1 MVLIMAFGSSESY
14 GDDIIEYKE
23 SVDMLLGDLRKTGY
37 EDLTKEELMDV
48 LTSNFSIGSIVRL
61 TIKDKLEYRKFMSR

>member
-1 MVLIMAFGSSESY
+1 MAFGSSESY

>member
-61 TIKDKLEYRKFMSR
+61 IIKDKLEYRKFMSR

>member
-1 MVLIMAFGSSESY
+1 MAFGKRESY
-14 GDDIIEYKE
+14 SNDIIEYKE
-23 SVDMLLGDLRKTGY
+23 SVDMLLGDLRRMGY

-61 TIKDKLEYRKFMSR
+61 TIKDKLEYRKFMSL

>member
-1 MVLIMAFGSSESY
+1 MAFGKRESY
-14 GDDIIEYKE
+14 GSDIIEYKE
-23 SVDMLLGDLRKTGY
+23 SVDMLLSDLRKSGY

-61 TIKDKLEYRKFMSR
+61 TIKDKLEYRKFMRR